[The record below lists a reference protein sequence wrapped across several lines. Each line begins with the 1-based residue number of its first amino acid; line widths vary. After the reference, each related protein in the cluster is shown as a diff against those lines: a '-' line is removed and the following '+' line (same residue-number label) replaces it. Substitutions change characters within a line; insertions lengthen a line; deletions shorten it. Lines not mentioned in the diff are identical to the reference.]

1 MLEDIRG
8 VRKYHDCSDHLAVPS
23 IQSKGLGK
31 NILNKGGV
39 EVEDVE

>member
-1 MLEDIRG
+1 MTAL
-8 VRKYHDCSDHLAVPS
+8 YHLAVPS

-39 EVEDVE
+39 EDVE